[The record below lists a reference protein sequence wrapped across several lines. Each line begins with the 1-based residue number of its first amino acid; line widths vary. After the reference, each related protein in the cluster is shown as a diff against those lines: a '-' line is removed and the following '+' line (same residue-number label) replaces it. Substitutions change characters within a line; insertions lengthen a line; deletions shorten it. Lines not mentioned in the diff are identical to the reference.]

1 MQRTIKR
8 IVTCQGS
15 IQLVAAL
22 SVIAYRDAQEHTS
35 DTENHLVIYEL
46 NAPAEQLEH
55 FVTLIQTMATSLS
68 AWTSITYLSA
78 AQLAALKQQ
87 LFTMAP
93 TRLFNTL
100 YEWIGTDRVDE
111 IYLCRNWQFSNQLL
125 INAYQAAQKICYGDG
140 IGIYFPGNSA
150 AFFATPTAATLPW
163 AERISRTLIATSK
176 QIFRDSLSLLQT
188 HLRVGTVLKTID
200 FDQGYFVL
208 PDAMELPPMPYQ
220 RMGNDHTL
228 QIIKV
233 LTGLVNLDFV
243 TQLQA
248 EIGDAPIAVLLTANL
263 SESERLSPADELQA
277 YTEFLQ
283 AAQLPTQTVL
293 VIKPHPR
300 DDLQKIRQLQAQLS
314 PYFQKVLT
322 LTEPELFY
330 LPFEIFFL
338 RAFLS
343 KLSATP
349 VQVFAVSS
357 ACLGLKLLFD
367 VPSTIGFGEEITSKR
382 FYKHYIDGRLAHEQE
397 LKTAIRRIAGKS

>member
-1 MQRTIKR
+1 
-8 IVTCQGS
+8 
-15 IQLVAAL
+15 
-22 SVIAYRDAQEHTS
+22 
-35 DTENHLVIYEL
+35 
-46 NAPAEQLEH
+46 
-55 FVTLIQTMATSLS
+55 
-68 AWTSITYLSA
+68 
-78 AQLAALKQQ
+78 
-87 LFTMAP
+87 
-93 TRLFNTL
+93 
-100 YEWIGTDRVDE
+100 
-111 IYLCRNWQFSNQLL
+111 
-125 INAYQAAQKICYGDG
+125 
-140 IGIYFPGNSA
+140 
-150 AFFATPTAATLPW
+150 
-163 AERISRTLIATSK
+163 
-176 QIFRDSLSLLQT
+176 
-188 HLRVGTVLKTID
+188 
-200 FDQGYFVL
+200 
-208 PDAMELPPMPYQ
+208 MPYQ
-220 RMGNDHTL
+220 RMGVDHTL
-228 QIIKV
+228 QMIKS

-343 KLSATP
+343 NLSANP

-367 VPSTIGFGEEITSKR
+367 IPSTIGFGEAITSKR

-397 LKTAIRRIAGKS
+397 LKTAIGRIAGKS